1 MLQIVASERP
11 KKKTLL
17 DFAHQKVTN
26 ANEAC
31 ASEDWG
37 SFFAAA
43 NALKQASFED
53 FRKEVAD
60 IKDTYQHKKRDNL
73 SPEGCLASKSQPLT
87 ATSRYLL

>member
-1 MLQIVASERP
+1 MTRPRALAADPSTTDAWPRRTLWYQNARMLQIVASERP

-37 SFFAAA
+37 SNSTAFFAAA
-43 NALKQASFED
+43 NALK
-53 FRKEVAD
+53 
-60 IKDTYQHKKRDNL
+60 
-73 SPEGCLASKSQPLT
+73 
-87 ATSRYLL
+87 